1 MKGIKN
7 RGSQAHRVR
16 TKYTRNPKHK
26 GLVYDRNVCTEDTD
40 DEPEPEKLIA
50 ATINLME
57 TIPKMGIQ

>member
-26 GLVYDRNVCTEDTD
+26 GLVYDRNVCEENLEED
-40 DEPEPEKLIA
+40 DEPEPNARLDKR
-50 ATINLME
+50 
-57 TIPKMGIQ
+57 